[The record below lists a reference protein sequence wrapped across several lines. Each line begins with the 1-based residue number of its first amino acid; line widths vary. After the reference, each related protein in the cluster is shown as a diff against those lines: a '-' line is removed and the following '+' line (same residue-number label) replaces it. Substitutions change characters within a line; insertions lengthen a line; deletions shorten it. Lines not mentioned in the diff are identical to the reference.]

1 MKIKLHTPVI
11 YVGVMW
17 PVGYELPIKDE
28 DAEAMLNYG
37 TLVPEET
44 AAESGEKS
52 CVEDAVGEA
61 NETEQ
66 ANTPSKKRRSTKK

>member
-28 DAEAMLNYG
+28 DAAVMLDYG
-37 TLVPEET
+37 T
-44 AAESGEKS
+44 
-52 CVEDAVGEA
+52 
-61 NETEQ
+61 
-66 ANTPSKKRRSTKK
+66 PSRKKKRWKAARNRA